1 MDIKKVFQYSLLIL
15 LFLGS
20 FLFYNKYFMPD
31 ERISEK
37 LEFKE
42 KESEKDFIIEFAI
55 PGKSNDDFEVE
66 LDKNLLTIKSNGSV
80 SENDYNYM
88 QQQFNFSTFS
98 KSYELPDSVDLNKID
113 SHYRNGMLTV
123 ILPKRKEFHTQ
134 PKRLISV
141 KK

>member
-1 MDIKKVFQYSLLIL
+1 MNLIRKQQNFLPFVFDNFFRDTWDI
-15 LFLGS
+15 
-20 FLFYNKYFMPD
+20 MPA
-31 ERISEK
+31 INNNHPATNI
-37 LEFKE
+37 
-42 KESEKDFIIEFAI
+42 KESDKDFIIEFAI

-66 LDKNLLTIKSNGSV
+66 LDKNLLTIKSNESV

-113 SHYRNGMLTV
+113 SHYRNGMLTI